1 MYVFQNKPKKKIYF
15 IYIQVDEQGQF
26 HRLGDP
32 RLLYGAMLAI
42 RVNLG
47 AYFSFLLAR
56 AVTIAVRYS
65 AIRRQ
70 GTNPNG

>member
-1 MYVFQNKPKKKIYF
+1 
-15 IYIQVDEQGQF
+15 
-26 HRLGDP
+26 
-32 RLLYGAMLAI
+32 MLAI